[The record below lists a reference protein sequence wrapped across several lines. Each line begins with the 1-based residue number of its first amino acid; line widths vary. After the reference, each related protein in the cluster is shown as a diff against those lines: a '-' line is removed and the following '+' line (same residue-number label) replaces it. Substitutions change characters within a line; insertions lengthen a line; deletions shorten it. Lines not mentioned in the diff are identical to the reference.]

1 MTSSVSKLR
10 WGRIVIG
17 AFLME
22 VALIAVAVP
31 LNMLGAQDLLLYIVA
46 PACFIA
52 AFVFGLWT
60 ARGASSNFILHGT
73 LVGVL
78 ASVIYIALT
87 WNQTLPLVYHLS
99 HLLKIIGGAAGGALA
114 ARQVRAAA
122 ATTAAKV

>member
-17 AFLME
+17 AILTE

-31 LNMLGAQDLLLYIVA
+31 LGMLGAQDLLLYIVA
-46 PACFIA
+46 PACLIA
-52 AFVFGLWT
+52 TFVFGLWT
-60 ARGASSNFILHGT
+60 ARGATSHFILHGV

-78 ASVIYIALT
+78 ASLIYIALT

-99 HLLKIIGGAAGGALA
+99 HLMKIIGGAAGGALA

>member
-1 MTSSVSKLR
+1 MTSAVSKLR

-17 AFLME
+17 AILME

-31 LNMLGAQDLLLYIVA
+31 LNLLGALDLLLYIVA
-46 PACFIA
+46 PACLIA

-60 ARGASSNFILHGT
+60 ARGATSNFILHGA

-78 ASVIYIALT
+78 ASLIYIALT

-122 ATTAAKV
+122 ATAAAKV